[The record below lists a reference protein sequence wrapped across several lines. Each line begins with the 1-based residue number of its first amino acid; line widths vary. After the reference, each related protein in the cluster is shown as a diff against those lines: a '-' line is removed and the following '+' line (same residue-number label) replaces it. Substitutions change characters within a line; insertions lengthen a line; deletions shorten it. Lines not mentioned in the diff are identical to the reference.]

1 MADFYLKQNNTARP
15 FVAVLRDDE
24 GPVDLTGATVL
35 FVMQQSGESEPKV
48 SAAAAVD
55 PDQTA
60 NKGKVTYAWVSVDV
74 DTAGTF
80 LAEWVVTFDGGGVQS
95 FPNEGQLVV
104 EITPALGAGA
114 TVYQKTQAEKDLEA
128 VRAALVP
135 ATSTGV
141 QEYEIGGV
149 GTNRRIRYYGKTEL
163 LELETALAQRVNAE
177 RRRAKQRKGAP
188 AFKRVY

>member
-24 GPVDLTGATVL
+24 GPVDLTDATVL
-35 FVMQQSGESEPKV
+35 FVMQQSGESEAKV
-48 SAAAAVD
+48 SAEGEVD

-60 NKGKVTYAWVSVDV
+60 NKGKVKYSWASEDV

-80 LAEWVVTFDGGGVQS
+80 LAEWVVTFDGGRVQS

-114 TVYQKTQAEKDLEA
+114 AVYQKTQAEKDLEA

-135 ATSTGV
+135 TSSASV
-141 QEYEIGGV
+141 AEYEIGGV
-149 GTNRRIRYYGKTEL
+149 GSNRRIRYFGKTEL
-163 LELETALAQRVNAE
+163 LELEATLAQRVNGE
-177 RRRAKQRKGAP
+177 RRRAKMKKGAP
-188 AFKRVY
+188 FFKSNY

>member
-24 GPVDLTGATVL
+24 GPVDLTDATVL

-48 SAAAAVD
+48 NASAVVD

-60 NKGKVTYAWVSVDV
+60 NKGKVTYSWASEDV

-80 LAEWVVTFDGGGVQS
+80 LAEWVVTFDDSRVQS

-104 EITPALGAGA
+104 GIAPALGSGA
-114 TVYQKTQAEKDLEA
+114 TVYRKTQAEKDLEA

-135 ATSTGV
+135 STSAGV

-149 GTNRRIRYYGKTEL
+149 GSNRRVRYFGKAEL
-163 LELETALAQRVNAE
+163 LELEASLAQRVNAE
-177 RRRAKQRKGAP
+177 RRRAAIKKGGRAL
-188 AFKRVY
+188 KTVY